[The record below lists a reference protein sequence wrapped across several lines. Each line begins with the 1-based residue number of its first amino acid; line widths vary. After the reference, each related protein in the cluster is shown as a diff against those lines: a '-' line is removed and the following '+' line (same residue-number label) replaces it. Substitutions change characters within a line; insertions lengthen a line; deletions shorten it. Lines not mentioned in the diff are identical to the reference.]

1 MKIYVTYEESSSGGE
16 DLDPE
21 AKWSDRA
28 DTIIE
33 YNLTGASLIKPDSWY
48 FQEFEL
54 DYIEKPVDVFV
65 VLVRYSD
72 GDTFGQSLGHGHI
85 DGVYLTKE
93 EAQTAVKLIEED
105 ELSFQ
110 NKIGG
115 PYISSSLRGGPYKHK
130 PWKSYFAGFESVQCY
145 VMKLRETPINSKE
158 PIRID

>member
-1 MKIYVTYEESSSGGE
+1 MKIYVIYEESSSGGE

-28 DTIIE
+28 DTIID
-33 YNLTGASLIKPDSWY
+33 YKLIGSSLIKPDSWY

-54 DYIEKPVDVFV
+54 DCIEKPVDVFV

-72 GDTFGQSLGHGHI
+72 GDTFGQSFGNGHI

-93 EAQTAVKLIEED
+93 EAQTAVKAIEED
-105 ELSFQ
+105 ELI
-110 NKIGG
+110 KTD
-115 PYISSSLRGGPYKHK
+115 PYIPRSFRNGPYKHK
-130 PWKSYFAGFESVQCY
+130 PWKSYFANFESVQCY